1 MKSIHLHHQ
10 LAYTCFRLRYNNANK
25 NDSISTMDLFT
36 AGSAFFNY
44 EKDIISPT
52 QKREREEIY
61 LHSSR
66 VAFPFL

>member
-1 MKSIHLHHQ
+1 
-10 LAYTCFRLRYNNANK
+10 
-25 NDSISTMDLFT
+25 MDLFT

-52 QKREREEIY
+52 QEREREEIY